1 MAIVQL
7 VRHGK
12 AAAGFGAH
20 PDPGLDDLGRSQ
32 AAAVAAMLDQQHQI
46 RPILLSSPLARA
58 YETAQALAA
67 LWQADITI
75 ENRVA
80 EIPSPTPDLEARA
93 AWLSQAM
100 AGNWSDLDASV
111 QQWQQD
117 IGGFLAGCE
126 EDCIIFSHYVAIN
139 AAVGAAT
146 GDDRMRIFGPDNCS
160 VTTLDN
166 AGGKL
171 TVVELGRIADTHIN

>member
-1 MAIVQL
+1 
-7 VRHGK
+7 
-12 AAAGFGAH
+12 
-20 PDPGLDDLGRSQ
+20 
-32 AAAVAAMLDQQHQI
+32 
-46 RPILLSSPLARA
+46 
-58 YETAQALAA
+58 
-67 LWQADITI
+67 
-75 ENRVA
+75 
-80 EIPSPTPDLEARA
+80 
-93 AWLSQAM
+93 M

-117 IGGFLAGCE
+117 IGAFLTCCE